1 MTKPSLFYKIN
12 AKIQSYF
19 GYGCLLGH
27 KFSGFLSLGFE
38 YSPNKHEKD
47 LNKLLIGYPRNHDY
61 SICKKQLFPSFKLYE
76 RFKLV
81 TSFYPEELEKF
92 IDIGSC
98 RGFYVME
105 AAQRPHCQVSIGIDV
120 YEPFVSI
127 SNKVREYLDI
137 KNADFYLATL
147 DQVSDRPEA
156 YGGPFQTVLLIGA
169 YHYLFWGS
177 KLSSSAYYSHREI
190 LTRLSKIST
199 DRLIFSARL
208 EVDRLPTVLKE
219 KAKMLGNKIIYNT
232 EYFLKIAEQFF
243 EVRKAGYLGRYPLFV
258 MSKKNS

>member
-12 AKIQSYF
+12 AKIQSFF
-19 GYGCLLGH
+19 GYGCLLGRN
-27 KFSGFLSLGFE
+27 FSGFLPLDFE
-38 YSPNKHEKD
+38 YSLNKLEKD

-61 SICKKQLFPSFKLYE
+61 RICKKKLFPSFKLYE
-76 RFKLV
+76 RLRLV
-81 TSFYPEELEKF
+81 TSLYPEKLERF

-105 AAQRPHCQVSIGIDV
+105 AAQRPHCQVSVGIDV

-147 DQVSDRPEA
+147 DKVSNRPEA
-156 YGGPFQTVLLIGA
+156 YGGPFQTVLFIGA

-190 LTRLSKIST
+190 LARLSKIST

-219 KAKMLGNKIIYNT
+219 KAKMLGNKVTYNT
-232 EYFLKIAEQFF
+232 AYFLKRAGEFF

>member
-12 AKIQSYF
+12 AKIQSCF

-27 KFSGFLSLGFE
+27 KSCGFLPMDFKYLS
-38 YSPNKHEKD
+38 NKFEKD
-47 LNKLLIGYPRNHDY
+47 LNKLLIGYPRNHEY
-61 SICKKQLFPSFKLYE
+61 RIRKKKLFPSFKLYE
-76 RFKLV
+76 RLKLV
-81 TSFYPEELEKF
+81 TSLYPEKLERF

-105 AAQRPHCQVSIGIDV
+105 AAQRPHCQVSVGIDV
-120 YEPFVSI
+120 YEPFVTI

-147 DQVSDRPEA
+147 DKVSNKPEA
-156 YGGPFQTVLLIGA
+156 YGGPFQTVLLIGV

-177 KLSSSAYYSHREI
+177 KLSSNAYYSHQEI
-190 LTRLSKIST
+190 LNKLSNIST

-219 KAKMLGNKIIYNT
+219 KAKMLGNKITYNT

-258 MSKKNS
+258 MTKKK

>member
-12 AKIQSYF
+12 AKIQSFF

-27 KFSGFLSLGFE
+27 KFRGFLPMDFE
-38 YSPNKHEKD
+38 YSSNKLEKD

-61 SICKKQLFPSFKLYE
+61 RIRKKKLFPSFKLYE
-76 RFKLV
+76 RLKLV
-81 TSFYPEELEKF
+81 TSLYPEKLERF

-105 AAQRPHCQVSIGIDV
+105 AAQRPHCQVSVGIDV
-120 YEPFVSI
+120 YEPFVTI

-147 DQVSDRPEA
+147 DKVSNKPEA
-156 YGGPFQTVLLIGA
+156 YGGPFQTVLLIGV

-177 KLSSSAYYSHREI
+177 KLSSTAYYSHREI
-190 LTRLSKIST
+190 LNKLSKIST

-219 KAKMLGNKIIYNT
+219 KAKMLGNKITYNT
-232 EYFLKIAEQFF
+232 AYFLKRAEQFF
-243 EVRKAGYLGRYPLFV
+243 EVRQAGYLGRYPLFV